1 VADPAADARRIW
13 TAAVRGA
20 APHALLARRDW
31 GALAP
36 RPLGTYRRVAV
47 VGAGKAAMAMAGA
60 AERLLAERLPAG
72 RLAPGAAVGGAV
84 AVPHGYAA
92 AFPAGAPA
100 PALVRV
106 REAGHPVPDAAG
118 VGAAEE
124 ALALCAAAGDG
135 DLVLALV
142 SGGGSALWPALAGG
156 IALDEARATF
166 GLLLR
171 SGADIAA
178 MNTVRRHLSRVGG
191 GRLAAA
197 AAPADVLALVV
208 SDVVGDDPSV
218 VAGGPAAAD
227 PTTFADAAAALRAH
241 GLWDQLPGR
250 VRAHLDAGARGLAPE
265 TLKPGDPALARVRTH
280 VVGTNADALEAARR
294 EAEALGYAA
303 RIVDRGAAGEARAA
317 GAAAASSAPAAGRDG
332 GRDRGRPLCLLW
344 GGETTVTV
352 RGAGRGGRNQEW
364 ALAAALELERR
375 APALAGAAQA
385 GADVVL
391 MAGGTD
397 GVDGPTDA
405 AGAWATPGA
414 AAAARRLG
422 LDPGRAL
429 ADNDAHTF
437 FAALG
442 AADAPPDARAA
453 GGLLV
458 TGPTHTNVMDVYLA
472 LVRPAPLVRP
482 AAPAGTGGPP

>member
-1 VADPAADARRIW
+1 MADPAADARRIW

-84 AVPHGYAA
+84 AVPHGYPAA
-92 AFPAGAPA
+92 YPAEAPA

-118 VGAAEE
+118 VRAAEE
-124 ALALCAAAGDG
+124 ALAACAAAGDG

-218 VAGGPAAAD
+218 VAGGPTAAD
-227 PTTFADAAAALRAH
+227 PTTFADAAGALRAH
-241 GLWDQLPGR
+241 GLWDRLPGR

-280 VVGTNADALEAARR
+280 VVGTNADALDAARR
-294 EAEALGYAA
+294 EAAALGYAV

-317 GAAAASSAPAAGRDG
+317 GAAAAGAALAAGRDG
-332 GRDRGRPLCLLW
+332 GRPLCLLW

-364 ALAAALELERR
+364 ALAAALELDRR
-375 APALAGAAQA
+375 AADLAGADLA

-422 LDPGRAL
+422 LDPARAL

-442 AADAPPDARAA
+442 AAPPDAPAA

-472 LVRPAPLVRP
+472 LVRPAPPGRP
-482 AAPAGTGGPP
+482 AAPSGTGGPP